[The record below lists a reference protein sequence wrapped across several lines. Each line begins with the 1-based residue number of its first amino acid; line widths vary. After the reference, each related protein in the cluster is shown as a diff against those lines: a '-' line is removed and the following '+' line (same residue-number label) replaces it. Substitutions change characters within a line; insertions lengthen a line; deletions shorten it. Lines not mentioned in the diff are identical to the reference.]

1 MPDGEPLPVGKLKLE
16 ALDALLAGL
25 AGGDPS
31 VLEGPGVG
39 HDVAV
44 LDHGGPML
52 LVAKTDPITFATD
65 EIGFYAVAVNS
76 NDIATCGGR
85 PRWMLVTA
93 LLPAGRA
100 DDALARD
107 IFAQLSAA
115 CSRFGVSLVGGHTEV
130 TAGLDRPILVAT
142 MLGEV
147 ARDRLLTP
155 AGARPGDAIL
165 LTKAVAVEGTS
176 LLARELR
183 ADLLARGFDA
193 AFLERC
199 AAMLHDPSI
208 SVLREAEA
216 AVATGGVHA
225 MHDPTEGGVATAL
238 WELAVAS
245 SARIVADPAAV
256 PILPECR
263 RLCDEFRI
271 DPLGLIASGSLLIAC
286 APEAADAV
294 CAAVLARGVAC
305 RPIGSVAACDGARV
319 LDPSGAL
326 WPRFDQDEL
335 THVF

>member
-1 MPDGEPLPVGKLKLE
+1 MPDGEPLPVGKLKME
-16 ALDALLAGL
+16 ALEALLAGL
-25 AGGDPS
+25 GGGDPS
-31 VLEGPGVG
+31 VLEGPGIG

-65 EIGFYAVAVNS
+65 EIGFYAVAVSS

-93 LLPAGRA
+93 LLPAGLA

-107 IFAQLSAA
+107 IFAQLTSA
-115 CSRFGVSLVGGHTEV
+115 CTVLGVSLVGGHTEV
-130 TAGLDRPILVAT
+130 TSGIDRPILVAT

-147 ARDRLLTP
+147 ARDRRVSP
-155 AGARPGDAIL
+155 SGARPGDAIL
-165 LTKAVAVEGTS
+165 LTKAIAVEGTS

-183 ADLLARGFDA
+183 ADLLAQGFEAD
-193 AFLERC
+193 FLDRC
-199 AAMLHDPSI
+199 AAMLHDPGI

-216 AVATGGVHA
+216 AMASGGVHA

-263 RLCDEFRI
+263 RLCDEFALN
-271 DPLGLIASGSLLIAC
+271 PFGLIASGSLLIAC
-286 APEAADAV
+286 APDAAEAIR
-294 CAAVLARGVAC
+294 AAVSAQGIAC
-305 RPIGSVAACDGARV
+305 TPIGIVTACDGAEV
-319 LDPSGAL
+319 VDPSGAP

-335 THVF
+335 TQVL